1 MRNETR
7 SRDAERPVLDER
19 DARLVAR
26 LREEWAPE
34 PLTAAGRTAF
44 DARLQERIE
53 AARRRRWWPAL
64 GASLATASLA
74 ALLVLRAQPPAA
86 PPPVDL
92 AERGAPAERLAA
104 SDEPAWIDELLYAT
118 VDYDDAQELDDA
130 GLPDEYVAIAG
141 VLLDL

>member
-1 MRNETR
+1 MTNETR
-7 SRDAERPVLDER
+7 TRDAERPTLDER
-19 DARLVAR
+19 DVRLIARM
-26 LREEWAPE
+26 REEWAPE

-74 ALLVLRAQPPAA
+74 ALLVLRAQPPAPSPA
-86 PPPVDL
+86 EL
-92 AERGAPAERLAA
+92 AERGATAERLAA
-104 SDEPAWIDELLYAT
+104 TDEPAWIDELLYAT
-118 VDYDDAQELDDA
+118 VDDDDAQELDDA
-130 GLPDEYVAIAG
+130 GLPDEYVAIAA